1 MIIINSNDNKNFKLC
16 SQLAQKKYRDKLGL
30 YLIEGPNLI
39 EEAVKSGAEIMI
51 VALNEKILAG
61 EKAFDG
67 KKNLDGEK
75 ILVGKK
81 LVENGELYKGAEVM
95 VLSEKLFEKLAQTE
109 ASQGVIGVIKKSSEP
124 QEEIEK
130 RVLGKLEN
138 VVILDRLQDPGNI
151 GTIIRTAE
159 AAGYKGVVVL
169 KGTADVYSPKVIRAA
184 AGSVF
189 RMPVLFFESPA
200 QVIERLKKYDKK
212 IVSTCF
218 DTENNYYDIDLRSNI
233 GLVIGNEG
241 KGICRELIEGSD
253 IKIKIPMTGTVE
265 SLNAAVAAGIVMFEG
280 IRK

>member
-1 MIIINSNDNKNFKLC
+1 MIMIHSTDNKNFKLC

-39 EEAVKSGAEIMI
+39 EEAVKSGAHLMV
-51 VALNEKILAG
+51 VAFNEKILAG
-61 EKAFDG
+61 EKILAD
-67 KKNLDGEK
+67 EK
-75 ILVGKK
+75 ILG
-81 LVENGELYKGAEVM
+81 G
-95 VLSEKLFEKLAQTE
+95 SET
-109 ASQGVIGVIKKSSEP
+109 

-130 RVLGKLEN
+130 RMLAKPGN

-189 RMPVLFFESPA
+189 RMPVLFLESPA
-200 QVIERLKKYDKK
+200 QAIELLKKYDKK

-218 DTENNYYDIDLRSNI
+218 DTENNYYDIELKKNI

-241 KGICRELIEGSD
+241 NGICRELVEDSD
-253 IKIKIPMTGTVE
+253 IRIKIPMTGTVE
-265 SLNAAVAAGIVMFEG
+265 SLNAAVAAGIIMFEA